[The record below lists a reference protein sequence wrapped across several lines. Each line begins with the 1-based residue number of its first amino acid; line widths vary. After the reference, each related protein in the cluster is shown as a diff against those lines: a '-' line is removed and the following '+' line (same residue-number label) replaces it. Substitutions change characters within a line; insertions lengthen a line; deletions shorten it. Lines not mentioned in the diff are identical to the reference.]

1 MKFEKISKL
10 SKSVYID
17 SREKF
22 QQFYNDFGIVGV
34 NWSQPINISASY
46 FLRVLKYGAIA
57 KARGCRKNLNN
68 DEVSNEINHYYTGL
82 LDHGALWKLKDG
94 SVICTAMPYGTKEAI
109 ISSFE
114 KMVKEFNYPS
124 DMIIEFMDKKYR
136 YRANGDYMI
145 LIYCGKLLQYEE
157 K

>member
-1 MKFEKISKL
+1 M
-10 SKSVYID
+10 
-17 SREKF
+17 
-22 QQFYNDFGIVGV
+22 
-34 NWSQPINISASY
+34 
-46 FLRVLKYGAIA
+46 
-57 KARGCRKNLNN
+57 
-68 DEVSNEINHYYTGL
+68 
-82 LDHGALWKLKDG
+82 WKLKDG
-94 SVICTAMPYGTKEAI
+94 SVICTAMPYGTKESI

>member
-57 KARGCRKNLNN
+57 KARGCRKNLNL
-68 DEVSNEINHYYTGL
+68 S
-82 LDHGALWKLKDG
+82 
-94 SVICTAMPYGTKEAI
+94 
-109 ISSFE
+109 
-114 KMVKEFNYPS
+114 
-124 DMIIEFMDKKYR
+124 
-136 YRANGDYMI
+136 
-145 LIYCGKLLQYEE
+145 LIHI
-157 K
+157 